1 MSATFIR
8 RAQTKTVVSY
18 ARSFVYAD
26 DRGAGFSFPCTA
38 AGKLINNKEN
48 PLSDGAKANY
58 AACLTGKINGKAV
71 LDRGI
76 VKREHSYKEPAI
88 LHCLCGRNVTLFH
101 DDVQCK
107 CGRHFNIFG
116 QELAPRSQWGEETGE
131 HF

>member
-1 MSATFIR
+1 MSATFVR

-38 AGKLINNKEN
+38 AGKLIDDKLHPSN
-48 PLSDGAKANY
+48 PAARANY
-58 AACLTGKINGKAV
+58 AACLSGTSNGKAV
-71 LDRGI
+71 LDRGV
-76 VKREHSYKEPAI
+76 VKREHSYKEPAVI
-88 LHCLCGRNVTLFH
+88 KCACGRNVTLHH
-101 DDVQCK
+101 DDIACK
-107 CGRHFNIFG
+107 CGRHYNIFG